1 MVPAWGHY
9 NPSVP
14 RNPCF
19 AASQFLVAASDRL
32 IAGTDPLSINGDHM
46 TSLCLQPHHKKRI
59 LEQMDTN
66 GTCRNW
72 TGREFMN
79 SMKQLQHLCILV
91 LQYLVNPHVQFVTW
105 CCLSKHARKSP
116 HIHFTNPQLGQ
127 DGHLIVWWNW
137 HFQWSA
143 PWASNLRNPMR
154 VLRTNHL
161 PESGRFSQRAH
172 ETYPRRW
179 CQGKWPAILAMD
191 QANRKSRLGPIGR
204 WLAICSY

>member
-116 HIHFTNPQLGQ
+116 HIISQIHNLVKMDIWSS
-127 DGHLIVWWNW
+127 DGTDTSSDRPLELPTYAI
-137 HFQWSA
+137 QW
-143 PWASNLRNPMR
+143 
-154 VLRTNHL
+154 
-161 PESGRFSQRAH
+161 EFF
-172 ETYPRRW
+172 
-179 CQGKWPAILAMD
+179 
-191 QANRKSRLGPIGR
+191 GPITCRNLGGSANGLMR
-204 WLAICSY
+204 HTPVDDAKENDQQSLQWIKPIGKVDLVQLVDD